1 MTALTTQMYPT
12 CMGRFLIDL
21 PKGMNNASVNSYI
34 TLYYGLGTDF
44 KTVEVTIE
52 ALNTTPQAMAG
63 SVAKKAADIGQD
75 DNWVTKKSML
85 IEHKVINDHTIYLRY
100 QNSGESSVGFKREL
114 HLLLG
119 TTQIVLLADS
129 FEGLNEAFP
138 DQPPEPVETGDQV
151 DARLYRLASQ
161 IHAYDDPAKAG
172 PGFCLGP
179 VVINGDQDEE
189 SAHISFDMNKYLD
202 LGFSVDTKA
211 LTSDKDDSPLLDRM
225 KAVQSRFNV
234 HVLRKGQTTLGDMQ
248 AQEWLGWIKDEHDNH
263 GLSFAV
269 ESMRDH
275 PALERPKMTFQ
286 LDTGGQLTSGPKAG
300 QYVASSLTND
310 EGIALWNAIITS
322 VRPRPGAV
330 QRPSSAN

>member
-1 MTALTTQMYPT
+1 MTALTTQMYST

-21 PKGMNNASVNSYI
+21 PKGMGNGSENNYV

-52 ALNTTPQAMAG
+52 ALNTTPQAMAD
-63 SVAKKAADIGQD
+63 SVAKKAADIGKN
-75 DNWVTKKSML
+75 DNWETKKSML
-85 IEHKVINDHTIYLRY
+85 IEHKAINDHTIYLRY
-100 QNSGESSVGFKREL
+100 QDSMESSVGFKREL

-119 TTQIVLLADS
+119 TTQIVLLANS
-129 FEGLNEAFP
+129 FEGLNEALP
-138 DQPPEPVETGDQV
+138 NQPPEPLETGDQV

-189 SAHISFDMNKYLD
+189 SANISFDMDKYLD
-202 LGFSVDTKA
+202 LGFRVDTKG
-211 LTSDKDDSPLLDRM
+211 LTPEKDDSPLLDRM
-225 KAVQSRFNV
+225 KAVQSGSNV
-234 HVLRKGQTTLGDMQ
+234 HVLRKGQTTLGGMQ
-248 AQEWLGWIKDEHDNH
+248 AQEWLGWIRDEHDNR
-263 GLSFAV
+263 GLSFTV

-275 PALERPKMTFQ
+275 PALERPKMTFH

-300 QYVASSLTND
+300 QYVDSSLTND
-310 EGIALWNAIITS
+310 EGIALWDAIITS
-322 VRPRPGAV
+322 VRPRPNAV
-330 QRPSSAN
+330 QRPSPAK